1 MVELPKELYDIEQ
14 LEKLL
19 PKALELR
26 VVRDEKDVKLKIR
39 TPEYLYTLKTNE
51 QTVQGFLKNAKDL
64 QVIEIGQKKEEKQKE
79 GKAEDK
85 KSD

>member
-1 MVELPKELYDIEQ
+1 MPKELHNVEQ

-26 VVRDEKDVKLKIR
+26 VVRAESDVKLKLR

-51 QTVQGFLKNAKDL
+51 QAVQDILKNAKDL
-64 QVIEIGQKKEEKQKE
+64 QVIEIGQKKEEKQKQ
-79 GKAEDK
+79 DK

>member
-1 MVELPKELYDIEQ
+1 MVGLPKELYDVEQ

-26 VVRDEKDVKLKIR
+26 VVRAEKDVKLKLR
-39 TPEYLYTLKTNE
+39 TPEHLYTLKTNE
-51 QTVQGFLKNAKDL
+51 QTVQGILKNAKDL
-64 QVIEIGQKKEEKQKE
+64 QVIEIGQKKEEKRKE
-79 GKAEDK
+79 AKVEDK